1 LVGKAHTWV
10 GKAHTWVGKAHTWVG
25 KAHTWWAKLILGWAK
40 LVLGGQ
46 SSYLGGQSSPLV
58 TFQDSNSFL
67 GLNESSIIKKAKKSG
82 CGSKDRLTCKFDKEN
97 EVEVERLTDGL
108 CSVF

>member
-1 LVGKAHTWV
+1 L
-10 GKAHTWVGKAHTWVG
+10 
-25 KAHTWWAKLILGWAK
+25 AKSAS
-40 LVLGGQ
+40 LGGQ
-46 SSYLGGQSSPLV
+46 SASLGGQSASFGGQSASLGGQSASLGGQSSPLV